1 MRRSSW
7 ELAAKCLGQA
17 AVPVDWMPWVRP
29 AAMRPARIGS
39 SDKYSKLRPH
49 RGERLMFRPGPSR
62 TLTPSPRAS
71 VPNASPIWRARSGFH
86 VAASA
91 EAVGKQVA
99 FSESAMPRWS
109 ASPSW
114 RRTPWGPSLMMKE
127 GTCAVGMA
135 REFQSLAPERRAA
148 ACRRV
153 RLLAFVSAVCCI
165 VVSCLSCSI
174 AGVVAGSSVGY
185 VGVVLPIECV
195 VCCFLGLLCGVSLV
209 VAGLP
214 WRYEL

>member
-1 MRRSSW
+1 
-7 ELAAKCLGQA
+7 
-17 AVPVDWMPWVRP
+17 MPPTSRL
-29 AAMRPARIGS
+29 RRIGS

-49 RGERLMFRPGPSR
+49 RGERLMFRPGLSR

-71 VPNASPIWRARSGFH
+71 TPNASPIWRARSGFH

-114 RRTPWGPSLMMKE
+114 RRTPWGPSLMTKE
-127 GTCAVGMA
+127 ETCAVGMA
-135 REFQSLAPERRAA
+135 REFQALAPERRAA

-153 RLLAFVSAVCCI
+153 RLLAFTCC
-165 VVSCLSCSI
+165 VLHRCELSF
-174 AGVVAGSSVGY
+174 
-185 VGVVLPIECV
+185 VLHCG
-195 VCCFLGLLCGVSLV
+195 CRRWFQCGLCGWGFANRSD
-209 VAGLP
+209 A
-214 WRYEL
+214 